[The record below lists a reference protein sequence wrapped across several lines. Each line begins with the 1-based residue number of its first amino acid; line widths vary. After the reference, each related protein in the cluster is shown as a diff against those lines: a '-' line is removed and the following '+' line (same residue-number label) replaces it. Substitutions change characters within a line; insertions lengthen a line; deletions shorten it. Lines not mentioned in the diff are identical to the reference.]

1 VSSQDLVVGL
11 RLARGRW
18 VVVALARVAVLGQ
31 AAIGALGGAFGSM
44 LRRVPRT
51 VRRASRDLVTAP
63 NKLALGRAHAVR
75 QGLHPE
81 ADPQVALGR
90 TEIERLRAQ

>member
-1 VSSQDLVVGL
+1 
-11 RLARGRW
+11 
-18 VVVALARVAVLGQ
+18 
-31 AAIGALGGAFGSM
+31 
-44 LRRVPRT
+44 

>member
-1 VSSQDLVVGL
+1 
-11 RLARGRW
+11 
-18 VVVALARVAVLGQ
+18 
-31 AAIGALGGAFGSM
+31 M
-44 LRRVPRT
+44 LRRIPGLS
-51 VRRASRDLVTAP
+51 RRASRDLATAP

-75 QGLHPE
+75 QGLDPE